1 VGGIHNHYHHR
12 HFFKTDSIIV
22 IADVDCLSTA
32 PFYQYFVVV
41 HHSTS
46 STTIEMG

>member
-1 VGGIHNHYHHR
+1 VGGIQNHYHHR

-32 PFYQYFVVV
+32 TLCFFVN
-41 HHSTS
+41 HHNS
-46 STTIEMG
+46 SSSTIEMG